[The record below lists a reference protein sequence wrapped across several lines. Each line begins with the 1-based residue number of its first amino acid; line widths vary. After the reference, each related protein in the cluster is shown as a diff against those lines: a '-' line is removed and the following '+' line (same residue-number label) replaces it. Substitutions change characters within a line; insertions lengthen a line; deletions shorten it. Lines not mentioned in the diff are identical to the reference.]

1 MLGKIAIIVLCMLV
15 VVWAV
20 MDFLL
25 WWYKK

>member
-1 MLGKIAIIVLCMLV
+1 MLGKIAIIVLCVLV